1 MFKFD
6 TKNECKY
13 SEKRALWASY
23 HFSAS
28 QLKSTLQYLLWSN
41 EQNPISTSQRHD
53 PRLCLSRV
61 AEGTVRRRGFSAGR
75 EEDTPS
81 ALPQC
86 PYRPTWRP
94 PFCGPLNLDTTHSWR
109 ETTAQLPTCQ
119 ELQARYWPRQ
129 TSQPLCHPVG
139 SDYAFSNKAWTT
151 VLGKVSSFQ
160 VCHSLET
167 LSALQYYSSEFFC
180 IFMVTVY
187 YSLVLL

>member
-1 MFKFD
+1 MSV
-6 TKNECKY
+6 NIV
-13 SEKRALWASY
+13 KRELSGPVIILVPL
-23 HFSAS
+23 S
-28 QLKSTLQYLLWSN
+28 SN
-41 EQNPISTSQRHD
+41 PLFNICFEVMNR
-53 PRLCLSRV
+53 
-61 AEGTVRRRGFSAGR
+61 
-75 EEDTPS
+75 TPS
-81 ALPQC
+81 ALPSDMTLGSVSVAWQKALSEEGASLQDGKRTPPVLC
-86 PYRPTWRP
+86 PSAPIDPQRS